1 MVVRKVQTMVTRFY
15 QAITTAIST
24 VLLLTSLGLTPV
36 AAQTTPQPATNR
48 ESAGAPLTTAV
59 TIAPEN
65 VHWYKF
71 KYSYDSDS
79 GQDPSEAT
87 VLLKMSAESCV
98 GFDVETPGTLAAPAQ
113 DGKKHE
119 PIGRGSP
126 LTKKVAD
133 FDPANA
139 AESAQEAE
147 DTNENGQIDK
157 DENPYYDKEHG
168 VVKNEQ
174 TLVWVGSARAKETF
188 YIVVKNQSTATCAYN
203 LSISGPTVSFPAN

>member
-1 MVVRKVQTMVTRFY
+1 MCVHFY
-15 QAITTAIST
+15 RSITKAIGTAF
-24 VLLLTSLGLTPV
+24 LLIGVGLTPI
-36 AAQTTPQPATNR
+36 AAETAPQPAVNR
-48 ESAGAPLTTAV
+48 ESAGAPLATSV
-59 TIAPEN
+59 TIAPGD
-65 VHWYKF
+65 VHWYRF
-71 KYSYDSDS
+71 KYSYDSNA
-79 GQDPSEAT
+79 GQQPSDAT
-87 VLLKMSAESCV
+87 VLLKMNAEGCV
-98 GFDVETPGTLAAPAQ
+98 GFDVETPGTLAAPAVDK
-113 DGKKHE
+113 DGKKRE

-139 AESAQEAE
+139 TESAQDAE
-147 DTNENGQIDK
+147 DTNDNGQIDK

-188 YIVVKNQSTATCAYN
+188 YIVVKNHSAAACAYN